1 MKRRNLLIGGAS
13 ATAVVAGV
21 GVGLWQ
27 QGRSDVSPTNALWSL
42 KFERPE
48 GGELR
53 MAALR
58 GKPLLVNFWATW
70 CPPCVREIPLL
81 DRFHR
86 EHQARGWQVVGL
98 AADSL
103 APVREFLTQRP
114 VAFGIGLA
122 GLEGVDLARRLGN
135 TTGGLPFTLVFTSAG
150 EVAHRKLGVLTDSE
164 LDQWGHSVT

>member
-13 ATAVVAGV
+13 ATAALAGV
-21 GVGLWQ
+21 GTALWQ
-27 QGRSDVSPTNALWSL
+27 QGRRDASPANALWPL

-81 DRFHR
+81 DRFHQ
-86 EHQARGWQVVGL
+86 EHQARGWQIVGL

-103 APVREFLTQRP
+103 APVREFLIQHP
-114 VAFGIGLA
+114 VAFAVGLA

-150 EVAHRKLGVLTDSE
+150 EVAHRKLGVLAASE
-164 LDQWGHSVT
+164 LDEWGRSVS

>member
-1 MKRRNLLIGGAS
+1 MKRRSLLIGGAS
-13 ATAVVAGV
+13 ATAVLAGA

-27 QGRSDVSPTNALWSL
+27 QGRSDALPANALWPL
-42 KFERPE
+42 KFERPA
-48 GGELR
+48 GGELQ

-103 APVREFLTQRP
+103 APVREFLTQHP
-114 VAFGIGLA
+114 VAFAIGLA
-122 GLEGVDLARRLGN
+122 GLDGVDLARRLGN
-135 TTGGLPFTLVFTSAG
+135 TTGGLPFTLVFNSAG
-150 EVAHRKLGVLTDSE
+150 EVAHRKLGVLGSSE
-164 LDQWGHSVT
+164 LDEWGRSVT

>member
-13 ATAVVAGV
+13 ATAVLAGV
-21 GVGLWQ
+21 GTALWQ
-27 QGRSDVSPTNALWSL
+27 QGRSDASPVNALWPL

-81 DRFHR
+81 DRFHQ

-103 APVREFLTQRP
+103 APVREFLIQHP
-114 VAFGIGLA
+114 VAFAVGLA

-135 TTGGLPFTLVFTSAG
+135 TTGGLPFTLVFSSAG
-150 EVAHRKLGVLTDSE
+150 EVAHRKLGVLAASE
-164 LDQWGHSVT
+164 LDEWGRSVT

>member
-13 ATAVVAGV
+13 ATAVLAGV

-27 QGRSDVSPTNALWSL
+27 QGRSGASPANALWPL
-42 KFERPE
+42 KFERPG

-86 EHQARGWQVVGL
+86 DHQARGWQIVGL

-103 APVREFLTQRP
+103 APVREFLTQHP
-114 VAFGIGLA
+114 VAFAIGLA
-122 GLEGVDLARRLGN
+122 GLGGVDLARRLGN
-135 TTGGLPFTLVFTSAG
+135 TTGGLPFTLVFTSTG

-164 LDQWGHSVT
+164 LDQWGRSVT